1 MENQGLKNGKI
12 FLAKNEKEICGA
24 VYLVWDKKSAYYIAG
39 GSPKEVRTSGA
50 MPLLLWEAIKFSSK
64 VTRHFNFEGSMIK
77 PIERFFRAFGGEQV
91 PYFEITKINSKFIS
105 LAKTFKY

>member
-1 MENQGLKNGKI
+1 MILSI
-12 FLAKNEKEICGA
+12 
-24 VYLVWDKKSAYYIAG
+24 YLVWDKKSAYYIAG

-64 VTRHFNFEGSMIK
+64 VTKYFNFEGSMIK

-105 LAKTFKY
+105 FAKTFKN

>member
-1 MENQGLKNGKI
+1 MKTEYVVL
-12 FLAKNEKEICGA
+12 
-24 VYLVWDKKSAYYIAG
+24 YLVWDKKSAYYIAG
-39 GSPKEVRTSGA
+39 GSPIDVRTTGA

-64 VTRHFNFEGSMIK
+64 VTKHFNFEGSMIK

-105 LAKTFKY
+105 FAKNFKS